1 MHGMA
6 ISLSRLSGVGRGTRR
21 PCLSAGFFSNVDLN
35 WENRALSRFLRDL
48 ARLGRLVITDRRGLG
63 CSERFTPAETP
74 PIESLMDDLAVVL
87 DAVGSDRAVIF
98 ASGDCGIIASLCA
111 ATYPERVTG
120 LVLSGAAA
128 TWLRNDEMPWGW
140 TEERMQKE
148 AVWVRDHLGE
158 GEWMRKAAPTVIADQ
173 RELAWAGRY
182 ERHSLAPGAAYA
194 EILTYAHT
202 DIRSILP
209 TIQAPTL
216 VLHRVGDPLED
227 IRSGRDL
234 AARIRGARL
243 IELEGSDHY
252 MWAGDQDAVIRAIRN
267 FVASVRREEADL
279 DRVLATVL
287 FTDLVSST
295 EKAAMLGDRTW
306 AELVQQHHG
315 IVRGL
320 LARYKGI
327 EIETAGDSFFA
338 TFDGPARAV
347 RCALATMDAVA
358 PPWCRAAGRRP
369 HRRG

>member
-1 MHGMA
+1 
-6 ISLSRLSGVGRGTRR
+6 
-21 PCLSAGFFSNVDLN
+21 
-35 WENRALSRFLRDL
+35 
-48 ARLGRLVITDRRGLG
+48 
-63 CSERFTPAETP
+63 
-74 PIESLMDDLAVVL
+74 
-87 DAVGSDRAVIF
+87 
-98 ASGDCGIIASLCA
+98 
-111 ATYPERVTG
+111 
-120 LVLSGAAA
+120 
-128 TWLRNDEMPWGW
+128 
-140 TEERMQKE
+140 
-148 AVWVRDHLGE
+148 
-158 GEWMRKAAPTVIADQ
+158 MRKAAPTVIADQ

>member
-1 MHGMA
+1 MA

-98 ASGDCGIIASLCA
+98 ASGDCGIIASLFA

-216 VLHRVGDPLED
+216 VLHRVGDPGF
-227 IRSGRDL
+227 S
-234 AARIRGARL
+234 
-243 IELEGSDHY
+243 
-252 MWAGDQDAVIRAIRN
+252 Q
-267 FVASVRREEADL
+267 
-279 DRVLATVL
+279 
-287 FTDLVSST
+287 
-295 EKAAMLGDRTW
+295 
-306 AELVQQHHG
+306 
-315 IVRGL
+315 
-320 LARYKGI
+320 
-327 EIETAGDSFFA
+327 
-338 TFDGPARAV
+338 
-347 RCALATMDAVA
+347 
-358 PPWCRAAGRRP
+358 
-369 HRRG
+369 